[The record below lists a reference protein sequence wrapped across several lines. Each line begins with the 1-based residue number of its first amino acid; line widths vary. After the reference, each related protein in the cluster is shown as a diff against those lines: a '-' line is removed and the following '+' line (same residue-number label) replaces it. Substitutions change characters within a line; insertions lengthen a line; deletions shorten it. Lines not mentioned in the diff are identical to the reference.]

1 MTTESPSKS
10 VWNDVL
16 SATVF
21 QKFGK
26 ASFPNFPNTQSL
38 NVEGFY
44 GSFNP
49 DLVTFTATNNVT
61 ITQVNFKLDDFVV
74 SDPKFVTHL
83 FIYADVL
90 EISETAQV
98 RLPGSRK
105 IFLVCREFVA
115 SSSGNKVPE
124 IIVASHAN
132 SEPVIKIIA
141 KRFRGILK
149 LTQSKNGKHYTYA
162 NEYVYKTVK
171 DSNLSGQFTVKEENT
186 KKLLYPDKQTA
197 AELYDNTG
205 TTNEARWLH
214 QILINS
220 LELTVTSV
228 ESILTVRA
236 SSQSVET
243 ASESLNWVTET
254 LTRSAKGSSPL
265 SLDLEMVLGRV
276 LLLGKTQL
284 TEYARSRLIVP
295 RLNFP
300 QYQPLYERLLT
311 AISNYETTYRTVSTE
326 IQRRRLLE
334 TTTNS
339 LQELN
344 RNVKSIGSF
353 LVEQAEVNA
362 QHQDHVA
369 KTQQAVHDL
378 ENDQIS
384 RKQGEADKLLQ
395 EILKIQIDVKTTGD
409 ALVIALKQYENKQI
423 ISAVLNVADVIGSLF
438 TGGFGLA
445 NIDKKLLR
453 NCPDCGKVKERG
465 YNN

>member
-141 KRFRGILK
+141 KRFRSILK

-214 QILINS
+214 QILVNS

-311 AISNYETTYRTVSTE
+311 AVSNYETTYRTVSTE

-409 ALVIALKQYENKQI
+409 ALVIALKQYENEQI

>member
-1 MTTESPSKS
+1 MAPTQI
-10 VWNDVL
+10 L
-16 SATVF
+16 S
-21 QKFGK
+21 
-26 ASFPNFPNTQSL
+26 
-38 NVEGFY
+38 
-44 GSFNP
+44 
-49 DLVTFTATNNVT
+49 
-61 ITQVNFKLDDFVV
+61 
-74 SDPKFVTHL
+74 
-83 FIYADVL
+83 
-90 EISETAQV
+90 
-98 RLPGSRK
+98 
-105 IFLVCREFVA
+105 
-115 SSSGNKVPE
+115 
-124 IIVASHAN
+124 
-132 SEPVIKIIA
+132 PVIKIIA

-197 AELYDNTG
+197 VELYENTG

-214 QILINS
+214 QSLVNS
-220 LELTVTSV
+220 LELTVTSI
-228 ESILTVRA
+228 ESILTFRA
-236 SSQSVET
+236 ISQSVKT
-243 ASESLNWVTET
+243 ASESLNWVTKT

-265 SLDLEMVLGRV
+265 SPDLEMVLGRV

-311 AISNYETTYRTVSTE
+311 AVSNYETTYRTVSTE

-344 RNVKSIGSF
+344 RNVKSIGSL

-362 QHQDHVA
+362 QHQDDVA

-378 ENDQIS
+378 EKDQIS
-384 RKQGEADKLLQ
+384 RKQGEADKLLR
-395 EILKIQIDVKTTGD
+395 EILKIQNDVKTTGD
-409 ALVIALKQYENKQI
+409 ALVKALKQYEKEQI
-423 ISAVLNVADVIGSLF
+423 ISAVLKVAEVIGSLVHRRRRL
-438 TGGFGLA
+438 GKYRQEA
-445 NIDKKLLR
+445 ER
-453 NCPDCGKVKERG
+453 NCPDCGKVKEHC

>member
-1 MTTESPSKS
+1 MYDKEIGSKDILKFPFQDPAYSFGPKSYAFRQLTQPRKGDKGFSREAGRILSASGDAALKNIIPKLKDDIYRVAASIFMFPGSPSADKMTDTLTKAIPIRVFFKPIVNKLLTTESPSKS
-10 VWNDVL
+10 TWNDVL

-26 ASFPNFPNTQSL
+26 ASFPNFPTTQSL

-49 DLVTFTATNNVT
+49 DLVTSTATNYVT

-90 EISETAQV
+90 EIRETAQL

-124 IIVASHAN
+124 IIVGSHAN

-162 NEYVYKTVK
+162 NEYVCKTVK

-197 AELYDNTG
+197 AELYDTTG
-205 TTNEARWLH
+205 ATNEARWLH
-214 QILINS
+214 QSLVNS

-228 ESILTVRA
+228 
-236 SSQSVET
+236 
-243 ASESLNWVTET
+243 
-254 LTRSAKGSSPL
+254 P
-265 SLDLEMVLGRV
+265 
-276 LLLGKTQL
+276 
-284 TEYARSRLIVP
+284 
-295 RLNFP
+295 
-300 QYQPLYERLLT
+300 
-311 AISNYETTYRTVSTE
+311 IS
-326 IQRRRLLE
+326 
-334 TTTNS
+334 
-339 LQELN
+339 
-344 RNVKSIGSF
+344 
-353 LVEQAEVNA
+353 
-362 QHQDHVA
+362 
-369 KTQQAVHDL
+369 
-378 ENDQIS
+378 
-384 RKQGEADKLLQ
+384 
-395 EILKIQIDVKTTGD
+395 
-409 ALVIALKQYENKQI
+409 
-423 ISAVLNVADVIGSLF
+423 
-438 TGGFGLA
+438 
-445 NIDKKLLR
+445 
-453 NCPDCGKVKERG
+453 
-465 YNN
+465 